1 MLTRMGLDFL
11 QDKKSLP
18 FSPSPLVLFCNK
30 ARDGVPLFTPKTP
43 SHSSPPPPPQS
54 PSSSSIK
61 QTNPIHTYINTQ
73 TSPSPSPSSSLLL
86 PPSALG
92 LSLSRHFLSLVVAK
106 VEKRERWRDSNG
118 KTHDRHDPIP
128 PLSLSLSPLL
138 ELQFLVTPPD
148 KFNFT

>member
-73 TSPSPSPSSSLLL
+73 TSPSPSPSSFLLL
-86 PPSALG
+86 LLQLLVS
-92 LSLSRHFLSLVVAK
+92 LSLDTFSHLLWPKWRREKGGETLTAK
-106 VEKRERWRDSNG
+106 P
-118 KTHDRHDPIP
+118 TTATIP
-128 PLSLSLSPLL
+128 FPLFLSLSLSLPPTR
-138 ELQFLVTPPD
+138 TPISRHPSR
-148 KFNFT
+148 